1 MRAKLTQGFIDDY
14 PPPSND
20 SVLIWDE
27 DYPGF
32 GAVILASGKRH
43 FVVQYRL
50 GGKVRRRH
58 LNGGSLSNARR
69 QAKALLGK
77 VETNRLLQ
85 QPTDPLPSKR
95 ERALAERREKA
106 RVETADK
113 RLFKA
118 VARDFM
124 IKKGFKLRTADQ
136 IEQTI
141 NQHLN
146 PAIGAI
152 SIDEA

>member
-77 VETNRLLQ
+77 VRPIACCSNRQ
-85 QPTDPLPSKR
+85 IRS
-95 ERALAERREKA
+95 RRNV
-106 RVETADK
+106 RG
-113 RLFKA
+113 L
-118 VARDFM
+118 
-124 IKKGFKLRTADQ
+124 
-136 IEQTI
+136 
-141 NQHLN
+141 
-146 PAIGAI
+146 
-152 SIDEA
+152 